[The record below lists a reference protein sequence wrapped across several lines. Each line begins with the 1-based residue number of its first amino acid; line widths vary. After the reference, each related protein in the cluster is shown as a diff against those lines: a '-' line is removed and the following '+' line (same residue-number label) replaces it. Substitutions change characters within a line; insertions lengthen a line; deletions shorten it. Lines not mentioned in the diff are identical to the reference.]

1 MSKNRSGQFISGL
14 LLGGAIGTVT
24 GLLIA
29 PRAGRQTRQLLKKSV
44 EALPELA
51 EDLSTSV
58 QMQADRWSESTRT
71 NWDGTLER
79 LRQAIA
85 AGVEAGSREREMLS
99 RKEVKR
105 SAETS
110 PAIDELMDSEN
121 GLPYASASSSSAV
134 PSPEATSNSELQRPQ
149 QRLGDD

>member
-14 LLGGAIGTVT
+14 LLGGVIGTVT

-29 PRAGRQTRQLLKKSV
+29 PRTGRQTRQLLKKSV

-58 QMQADRWSESTRT
+58 QLQADRFSESTRS
-71 NWDGTLER
+71 NWDETLEK

-85 AGVEAGSREREMLS
+85 AGVEAGSREREHLS
-99 RKEVKR
+99 AKEVKR
-105 SAETS
+105 SPDTS
-110 PAIDELMDSEN
+110 AAIDELMDADN
-121 GLPYASASSSSAV
+121 GLAGYSPSSA
-134 PSPEATSNSELQRPQ
+134 PEVSTSSEFQRPS
-149 QRLGDD
+149 QRLGDA

>member
-14 LLGGAIGTVT
+14 LLGSAIGTVT

-85 AGVEAGSREREMLS
+85 AGVEAGSREREVLS
-99 RKEVKR
+99 RKEAKR

-121 GLPYASASSSSAV
+121 GLPYASSSSSSAV
-134 PSPEATSNSELQRPQ
+134 PSPEAASNSELQRPQ